1 MLSSFNIKKKA
12 RFFCTKYS
20 LIYRFFCRS
29 EPLVYID
36 VLEQTTVSSKSIL
49 LLSPND
55 YWVMRAKLN
64 VKSEKEAANYGAAL
78 FDLSNEYRYEAQR
91 IEKDSYILIAYNPT
105 KLSQRLSV
113 STAIIKKMTFAQ
125 WVFND
130 QTHPIHLPNGKYLTT
145 LDGIVI
151 EIDGLYLNTNT
162 SIELDTAL
170 SYPRT
175 FLRTAPIEK
184 LVSYELS
191 SKTLR
196 NTLIILLIL
205 LGNLATI
212 TVSSYQE
219 SLQLSKE
226 IDTLFSLSKIP
237 ETSIE
242 REAILDSLKKKEKKQ
257 LRIRHVSK
265 EISILPIEG
274 KIITPPSALPSLPP
288 VIPTSSDGV
297 VLIPGSKPGEP
308 NRLIVDNTP
317 SIPAI
322 ELHGE
327 GIREFSYDGNGIYI
341 VIDAEDANVRN
352 SLKNTIMNRFKHAQV
367 NEHNTQIEVRLK

>member
-12 RFFCTKYS
+12 
-20 LIYRFFCRS
+20 RFFCRS

-105 KLSQRLSV
+105 KLSQRLSI

-175 FLRTAPIEK
+175 FLRTAPIDK

-257 LRIRHVSK
+257 LRIRQVSK

-288 VIPTSSDGV
+288 VIPTSNDGV

-327 GIREFSYDGNGIYI
+327 GIREFSYDGNGIYM
-341 VIDAEDANVRN
+341 VIDADDANARN